1 MYGIANFHGTDMP
14 VDLSYRTAQKIASK
28 NLDPAGAVT
37 LNNSQLSRRAWK
49 NILQP
54 PKDAHAYSLRLND
67 VSQAIHASTDSA
79 DLINEIESNLSNSN
93 PQETIFGTK
102 DSKIVFSENKNL
114 KSIQDDE
121 FLKFETQEDLIYH
134 MRFDEPLLF

>member
-1 MYGIANFHGTDMP
+1 VYGIANFHGTDMP
-14 VDLSYRTAQKIASK
+14 VDLSYRKAQKISSEK
-28 NLDPAGAVT
+28 LDPAGAVT
-37 LNNSQLSRRAWK
+37 LNTSQLSRRAWK
-49 NILQP
+49 EFLQP
-54 PKDAHAYSLRLND
+54 PKAAHAYSLRLND

-93 PQETIFGTK
+93 PQEIIFGPQN
-102 DSKIVFSENKNL
+102 SKIVFLENKNL

-134 MRFDEPLLF
+134 MRFNEPLLF